1 MKENRLNKQ
10 KAERQFC
17 GGSNWKH
24 ENPIINFSKQK
35 ANYPRHYIIHFN
47 AEYWNNRENGWR
59 NAFLSRFSHHNL
71 ELVGFQVERGKRDFQ
86 PSSTRY
92 GSKVRHSRLKT
103 CREEVCFLE
112 NFDFFFWEN
121 WNSFAYINISLIH
134 LTINS
139 NAHFTHS
146 NNAWLHVS
154 FIFFSTAS

>member
-112 NFDFFFWEN
+112 NFDFFFGKIE
-121 WNSFAYINISLIH
+121 ILL
-134 LTINS
+134 LT
-139 NAHFTHS
+139 
-146 NNAWLHVS
+146 
-154 FIFFSTAS
+154 